1 MSHCPG
7 INSTIALQQTTN
19 CTEHLP
25 DHTTDWRFSN
35 MSSQDPHHDGADDE
49 FVGAD
54 EAEEVFTRDED
65 QPMESDGEE
74 EDQPMSYEEQIT
86 FQNDSSAHFDS
97 HSDSVFC
104 VAQHPVYNNVVI
116 TGAGDDT
123 AYIFD
128 STPGERP
135 VLPPSYESNPQPRER
150 ESLKPLAKL
159 DGHSDTVNAV
169 AFTEPAGEYVVT
181 AGLDGK
187 LRAWRDSTPQK
198 TGLAWEFLAEAQEVE
213 EINWVSVCPYVQG
226 SEEKRNVVALG
237 ANDGSAWV
245 FRIDRTDSAQPVSI
259 IQSFFQHTASCT
271 AGAWSPDGNLLAT
284 VSEDGS
290 FYVYGVFGAAAAAG
304 ISGSPGT
311 NAVVGLTAEDQR
323 FAVDGG
329 LYSVAISPGGGI
341 AAVGGA
347 EGHIKVV
354 GLPRLAGGAPGGK
367 GKGTGAQSATAS
379 AAGIILAALQ
389 AQTDGI
395 ETLSFSQPPLTL
407 LAAGSV
413 DGSIALYDAAHRF
426 AVRRHMKEAHE
437 GNAVVKV
444 EFLQSR
450 QPTAAPRPGPLASA
464 TAAGQGRSWLLTSV
478 GLDGIVRRWDAR
490 GGTTAAGQG
499 LLKEWR
505 GHMGVAENE
514 DGEQAG
520 GIMGFVQGFDGKRIV
535 TAGDDGVSLVFEEE

>member
-1 MSHCPG
+1 
-7 INSTIALQQTTN
+7 
-19 CTEHLP
+19 
-25 DHTTDWRFSN
+25 
-35 MSSQDPHHDGADDE
+35 MSSQDPRRDGEEDA
-49 FVGAD
+49 FVGDD

-65 QPMESDGEE
+65 HPMESDGEE

-104 VAQHPVYNNVVI
+104 IAQHPVHNNVVL

-123 AYIFD
+123 GYIFD
-128 STPGERP
+128 STPSERP
-135 VLPPSYESNPQPRER
+135 VLPQSYESNPQPRER

-169 AFTEPAGEYVVT
+169 TFTEPAGEYAVT

-187 LRAWRDSTPQK
+187 LRAWKDSTPQH
-198 TGLAWEFLAEAQEVE
+198 TGLAWEFVAEAQEVE
-213 EINWVSVCPYVQG
+213 EINWVAVCPYAQG
-226 SEEKRNVVALG
+226 SEEKRNVIALG

-245 FRIDRTDSAQPVSI
+245 FRIDHTDSAQPISI
-259 IQSFFQHTASCT
+259 IQTFFQHTASCT
-271 AGAWSPDGNLLAT
+271 AGAWTPDGNLLAT

-290 FYVYGVFGAAAAAG
+290 FYVYDVFGAAAAAG

-329 LYSVAISPGGGI
+329 LYSVAVSPGGGI

-354 GLPRLAGGAPGGK
+354 GLPRLAGGAAAAK
-367 GKGTGAQSATAS
+367 GKGATSQATAS
-379 AAGIILAALQ
+379 AAGTIIAALQ
-389 AQTDGI
+389 AQSDGI

-426 AVRRHMKEAHE
+426 AVRRHVKEAHE

-450 QPTAAPRPGPLASA
+450 QPTASRPGPAAAS
-464 TAAGQGRSWLLTSV
+464 GQGRSWLLTSV

-505 GHMGVAENE
+505 GHMGVAEND

-520 GIMGFVQGFDGKRIV
+520 GIMGFVQGFDGKRVV
-535 TAGDDGVSLVFEEE
+535 TAGDDGISLVFEDE